1 MEYRDYYKI
10 LELDRSADADAI
22 KRAYR
27 RLARKYHPD
36 ANPGDPDAETRF
48 KEINEAHQVLSDPEK
63 KARYDRF
70 GSAYRQHGSFE
81 AAMRQAGFGGAG
93 FGGQGPMGGAGF
105 SEFFE
110 QLFGGFGAAAGA
122 RGPRQSSAG
131 ARAAD
136 VAHEVDVT
144 LEEILNGSQRMISV
158 RSPDGIGGTANRRL
172 RVKIPPG
179 VRPGARIR
187 LAGEGGVR
195 PDGTRGDLFLK
206 VRVLDHPSM
215 RRNGVNLETDISI
228 PMTAAAL
235 GTRAVVSTLGG
246 EKLRVRVPPE
256 VSQGARLR
264 LRGKGLPQMGK
275 GERGDLFVKVN
286 VVTPKGLDDQQRD
299 LIRDLAK
306 LRGEDL
312 EASNG
317 R

>member
-1 MEYRDYYKI
+1 MDYKDYYQV

-36 ANPGDPDAETRF
+36 ANPGDPKAESRF

-81 AAMRQAGFGGAG
+81 AAMRQAGFGG
-93 FGGQGPMGGAGF
+93 QGPMGGAGF
-105 SEFFE
+105 SDFFE
-110 QLFGGFGAAAGA
+110 QLFGSYGGSARQPRPASGA
-122 RGPRQSSAG
+122 RTAN
-131 ARAAD
+131 

-144 LEEILNGSQRMISV
+144 LEEVLNGSVRMISV
-158 RSPDGIGGTANRRL
+158 RAPDGTGGNANRRL

-215 RRNGVNLETDISI
+215 RRNGVDLETDISI
-228 PMTAAAL
+228 PMTEAAL
-235 GTRAVVSTLGG
+235 GTRAVVSTLNG
-246 EKLRVRVPPE
+246 EKLRVRVPAE

-275 GERGDLFVKVN
+275 SERGDLFVKVN
-286 VVTPKGLDDQQRD
+286 VPTPKGLDEEQRS
-299 LIRDLAK
+299 LVQELAK
-306 LRGEDL
+306 LRGEAL
-312 EASNG
+312 EATNG

>member
-1 MEYRDYYKI
+1 MDYKDYYKV
-10 LELDRSADADAI
+10 LELDRTADADAI

-27 RLARKYHPD
+27 RLARKFHPD
-36 ANPGDPDAETRF
+36 ANPGDPKAEARF

-81 AAMRQAGFGGAG
+81 DAMRQAGFGGAG
-93 FGGQGPMGGAGF
+93 FGGQGPIGGAGF
-105 SEFFE
+105 SDFFE
-110 QLFGGFGAAAGA
+110 QLFGGLGGPA
-122 RGPRQSSAG
+122 RTTRQSSG

-144 LEEILNGSQRMISV
+144 LEEILNGSQRMITV

-206 VRVLDHPSM
+206 VRVLDHPVM

-228 PMTAAAL
+228 SMTAAAL
-235 GTRAVVSTLGG
+235 GTRAVVPTLSG
-246 EKLRVRVPPE
+246 EKLRVRVPAE

-275 GERGDLFVKVN
+275 AECGDLFVKVN
-286 VVTPKGLDDQQRD
+286 VTTPKGLDEDQRN

-306 LRGEDL
+306 LRGEEP
-312 EASNG
+312 EATDG
-317 R
+317 G

>member
-1 MEYRDYYKI
+1 MDYKDYYKV
-10 LELDRSADADAI
+10 LELDRTADADAI

-27 RLARKYHPD
+27 RLARRFHPD
-36 ANPGDPDAETRF
+36 ANPGDADAEARF
-48 KEINEAHQVLSDPEK
+48 KEINEAHQVLSDPDK
-63 KARYDRF
+63 RARYDRF

-81 AAMRQAGFGGAG
+81 SAMRHAGFGGAG

-110 QLFGGFGAAAGA
+110 QLFGG
-122 RGPRQSSAG
+122 RGGP
-131 ARAAD
+131 ARATRPAPGSRLAD

-144 LEEILNGSQRMISV
+144 LEEVLNGSVRMISV
-158 RSPDGIGGTANRRL
+158 RAPDGAGGTANRRL

-195 PDGTRGDLFLK
+195 PDATRGDLFLK

-215 RRNGVNLETDISI
+215 RRNGVDLETDISI
-228 PMTAAAL
+228 PMTEAAL
-235 GTRAVVSTLGG
+235 GTRAVVSTLNG
-246 EKLRVRVPPE
+246 EKLRVRVPAE

-286 VVTPKGLDDQQRD
+286 VTTPKGLDEEQRG

-306 LRGEDL
+306 LRDEATED
-312 EASNG
+312 SDG
-317 R
+317 